1 MEGWQSYAITNE
13 IKGANTFK
21 SSHQFEPNPN
31 STHSMDSFGYL
42 RGDTPV
48 IVTRIGNH
56 YYHHHY
62 VYVPIMQ
69 NNIEYYSNEINTPMR

>member
-56 YYHHHY
+56 Y
-62 VYVPIMQ
+62 
-69 NNIEYYSNEINTPMR
+69 